1 MQPEAAFLHFLI
13 FTFCLLIKESLDAS
27 FRRLGKFL
35 CAYFHFRYFLVG
47 RQLFVQLLAV
57 LFHDGFDIAFVEVQ
71 ILGLVVVW
79 EHQSYQLRVSLHDHA
94 LHHHCHRVQLV
105 LNLLGVDVL
114 SVRSKQHVLRTSVYG
129 TNPRRPVSRVWLLR
143 SCNSLASRSVREP
156 VSRQA
161 RGQGL
166 PN

>member
-35 CAYFHFRYFLVG
+35 CADFYFRYFLVG

-79 EHQSYQLRVSLHDHA
+79 EHQSYQFRVALHYHA
-94 LHHHCHRVQLV
+94 LQ
-105 LNLLGVDVL
+105 
-114 SVRSKQHVLRTSVYG
+114 RT
-129 TNPRRPVSRVWLLR
+129 
-143 SCNSLASRSVREP
+143 
-156 VSRQA
+156 
-161 RGQGL
+161 
-166 PN
+166 